1 MGKYSNLI
9 CMDLVERIEEYIEQ
23 KGLKPGDKLP
33 SERDFCDIL
42 KVSRMTA
49 RDALKKMCDEGILYS
64 YHGGGTFVSP
74 KKRKRDISHIVSS
87 SGTGY
92 GEEGPIK
99 VKIISVK
106 INRADVR
113 VTR

>member
-64 YHGGGTFVSP
+64 YHGGGTFVST
-74 KKRKRDISHIVSS
+74 KKRKRDISLFRSKSHRPA
-87 SGTGY
+87 GA
-92 GEEGPIK
+92 
-99 VKIISVK
+99 
-106 INRADVR
+106 AD
-113 VTR
+113 TKGFSA